1 MTIKPKKSG
10 FGLETCSFSGKK
22 TKNSY
27 IVFKSLEGSYHAF
40 MEVEAK
46 DAIIDCL
53 GVGERKR
60 TTRQLGDLLWKRTK
74 PRRPLEAPS

>member
-1 MTIKPKKSG
+1 MIIKPKKSG
-10 FGLETCSFSGKK
+10 FGLEMSSFSGKK

-27 IVFKSLEGSYHAF
+27 IMFKSLNGSYHAF

-53 GVGERKR
+53 GEGERKK
-60 TTRQLGDLLWKRTK
+60 TTRQLGDLLWKRNQT
-74 PRRPLEAPS
+74 